1 MAKGG
6 IGIRAQGMRRYYALL
21 LCDDNRARLIKAL
34 DGDQVLAETDFN
46 WQVNQSYALR
56 LQAEGSE
63 LRAWIDGELLFIVQD
78 EERPLTGGAA
88 AFVVEEGH
96 MMSYSMVVRPLP

>member
-21 LCDDNRARLIKAL
+21 LCDDN
-34 DGDQVLAETDFN
+34 DHVLAETDFN
-46 WQVNQSYALR
+46 WQINQSYALR
-56 LQAEGSE
+56 LQAEGLE
-63 LRAWIDGELLFIVQD
+63 LRAWIDGELLFTVQD
-78 EERPLTGGAA
+78 GERPLTGGAA